1 MEGSSRGQRRRQHV
15 RGERG
20 TVREEYGPTRQ
31 GATEKGAEGI
41 TDEGGATD
49 AGGYKRKKET
59 NRKGGT
65 CSRRR
70 RTE

>member
-1 MEGSSRGQRRRQHV
+1 MEGSNRGQRRRQHV

-31 GATEKGAEGI
+31 GATEEGGEGI

-49 AGGYKRKKET
+49 GGPIMEEG
-59 NRKGGT
+59 KGG
-65 CSRRR
+65 SKKS